1 MKIKPI
7 GDRIILKPIS
17 QEETTKSGIILPQT
31 VDKEKPEQGEVI
43 AVGPGKTLDNGQ
55 IAPLSVKKGD
65 KVIFT
70 KYGPT
75 EIKVDKKEYLVVK
88 EEDILAVL
96 E

>member
-1 MKIKPI
+1 MKIRPI

-17 QEETTKSGIILPQT
+17 LEETTKSGIILPQT

-43 AVGPGKTLDNGQ
+43 AVGPGKTENGK

-65 KVIFT
+65 RVIFT

>member
-1 MKIKPI
+1 MKIRPI

-17 QEETTKSGIILPQT
+17 VEETTKSGIILPQT

-43 AVGPGKTLDNGQ
+43 AVGPGRMLDNGQ

-88 EEDILAVL
+88 EDDILAVL

>member
-1 MKIKPI
+1 MKIRPI

-17 QEETTKSGIILPQT
+17 LEETTKSGIILPQT

-43 AVGPGKTLDNGQ
+43 AVGPGKTENGK
-55 IAPLSVKKGD
+55 IVPLSVKKGD

>member
-17 QEETTKSGIILPQT
+17 EEETTKSGIILPAN
-31 VDKEKPEQGEVI
+31 VEKEKPEQGEVI
-43 AVGPGKTLDNGQ
+43 AVGPGKMLDNGTVV
-55 IAPLSVKKGD
+55 PLSVKKGD

-75 EIKVDKKEYLVVK
+75 EIKVDKKEYLVVR
-88 EEDILAVL
+88 EEDILAVI

>member
-1 MKIKPI
+1 MKIRPI

-17 QEETTKSGIILPQT
+17 LEETTKSGIILPQT

-43 AVGPGKTLDNGQ
+43 AVGPGKTENGKLV
-55 IAPLSVKKGD
+55 PLSVKKGD
-65 KVIFT
+65 KVIFS

>member
-1 MKIKPI
+1 M
-7 GDRIILKPIS
+7 KPIS
-17 QEETTKSGIILPQT
+17 QEETTKSGIILPAT

-43 AVGPGKTLDNGQ
+43 AVGPGKMLENGQ
-55 IAPLSVKKGD
+55 LAPMSVKKGD

-75 EIKVDKKEYLVVK
+75 EIKVEKKEYLVVR
-88 EEDILAVL
+88 EEDILAVI

>member
-1 MKIKPI
+1 MKIRPI

-17 QEETTKSGIILPQT
+17 QEETTKSGIILPAT

-43 AVGPGKTLDNGQ
+43 AVGPGKMLDNGTVV
-55 IAPLSVKKGD
+55 PLSVKKGD

-88 EEDILAVL
+88 EEDILAVI